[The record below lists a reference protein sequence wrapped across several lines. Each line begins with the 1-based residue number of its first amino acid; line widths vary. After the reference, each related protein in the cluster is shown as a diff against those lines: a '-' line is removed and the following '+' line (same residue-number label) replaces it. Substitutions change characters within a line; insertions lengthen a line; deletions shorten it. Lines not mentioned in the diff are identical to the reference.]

1 MVHLTRFRIGLIVA
15 LGLIVVASAYFI
27 TGPALLNK
35 KTIRTSVTQNLRD
48 WTGAAVSV
56 NGPTLLSY
64 FPRPKLEIRRVHLA
78 GIQRVP
84 LINDLEAAKI
94 EVELSL
100 WSLISGNPVIDRVT
114 LIEPLITSNST
125 SPSSSSTPNPALA
138 HALATAPFDSISLQ
152 NGKVTVIGPQRTDI
166 FTNVT
171 ADIDVKGSDGAH
183 SSQGTFTWR
192 KQPVSFRYSA
202 DALSIV
208 ANAATMPITVTL
220 DGDLFSAEIE
230 GNAVIT
236 NGLRVTG
243 NLDLEIPN
251 LPNYA
256 KWMGILVPDD
266 QKQGKFAASGTF
278 SWAGSRI
285 GFDEGTFELDGNRAL
300 GAMAIVISG
309 PRPQIEGTLALQKL
323 NLTRY
328 FEPEDTPAPLKKT
341 AAKKGKTQ
349 KPVEVD
355 FPILHHINIDLR
367 ISTTQLTA
375 GPLKLG
381 QSAISFSLKS
391 GKLMADLAVF
401 DICDGN
407 ATARLA
413 FDATVPDSAIRLTA
427 GMASISTKSCIEI
440 FTSDSSLEGVADLSA
455 DVTSKGR
462 TAKELFDS
470 LNGKVSLSMGEGQ
483 ADIDIPKLI
492 AKLPEGPAVGWD
504 AARGS
509 ETSFLS
515 LTGEFLLR
523 RGGIYTDSLKV
534 DLGKSAIKGE
544 GTIDIMSKA
553 LDMRLLMTQTVAK
566 SDAKPKTSP
575 DDQKPKSTAA
585 GTIVINGPLSD
596 PTFSLEPAKSSA
608 QNTISGDPTQTAL
621 RGRY

>member
-1 MVHLTRFRIGLIVA
+1 
-15 LGLIVVASAYFI
+15 
-27 TGPALLNK
+27 
-35 KTIRTSVTQNLRD
+35 
-48 WTGAAVSV
+48 
-56 NGPTLLSY
+56 
-64 FPRPKLEIRRVHLA
+64 
-78 GIQRVP
+78 
-84 LINDLEAAKI
+84 
-94 EVELSL
+94 
-100 WSLISGNPVIDRVT
+100 
-114 LIEPLITSNST
+114 
-125 SPSSSSTPNPALA
+125 
-138 HALATAPFDSISLQ
+138 
-152 NGKVTVIGPQRTDI
+152 
-166 FTNVT
+166 
-171 ADIDVKGSDGAH
+171 
-183 SSQGTFTWR
+183 
-192 KQPVSFRYSA
+192 
-202 DALSIV
+202 
-208 ANAATMPITVTL
+208 
-220 DGDLFSAEIE
+220 
-230 GNAVIT
+230 
-236 NGLRVTG
+236 
-243 NLDLEIPN
+243 
-251 LPNYA
+251 
-256 KWMGILVPDD
+256 
-266 QKQGKFAASGTF
+266 
-278 SWAGSRI
+278 
-285 GFDEGTFELDGNRAL
+285 
-300 GAMAIVISG
+300 MAIVISG

-341 AAKKGKTQ
+341 AAKKGKAQ

-401 DICDGN
+401 DVCDGN

-523 RGGIYTDSLKV
+523 RG
-534 DLGKSAIKGE
+534 AE
-544 GTIDIMSKA
+544 
-553 LDMRLLMTQTVAK
+553 
-566 SDAKPKTSP
+566 
-575 DDQKPKSTAA
+575 
-585 GTIVINGPLSD
+585 
-596 PTFSLEPAKSSA
+596 SSA
-608 QNTISGDPTQTAL
+608 RATHSSFPSSSTPSMRRRWIAL
-621 RGRY
+621 RARARRRMHCARP

>member
-1 MVHLTRFRIGLIVA
+1 MAHLTRFRIGLLAALALIVA
-15 LGLIVVASAYFI
+15 AGAYFV
-27 TGPALLNK
+27 TRPALLNK
-35 KTIRTSVTQNLRD
+35 KTIRTIVTQNLRD
-48 WTGAAVSV
+48 WTGASVSV
-56 NGPTLLSY
+56 NGPSRLRY
-64 FPRPKLEIRRVHLA
+64 FPRPKLEIRRVNLA
-78 GIQRVP
+78 GIKRLP

-100 WSLISGNPVIDRVT
+100 WSLISGTPVIDRVT
-114 LIEPLITSNST
+114 LIDPQITSSANPPLT
-125 SPSSSSTPNPALA
+125 TAPTPALA
-138 HALATAPFDSISLQ
+138 HALATAPFDQIRLQ
-152 NGKVTVIGPQRTDI
+152 NGKVTVKSPERTDI
-166 FTNVT
+166 YTNVT
-171 ADIDVKGSDGAH
+171 ANIDLNGSDGAH

-202 DALSIV
+202 EALSKV

-220 DGDLFSAEIE
+220 DGELFTAEIE

-236 NGLRVTG
+236 DGLRVSG

-266 QKQGKFAASGTF
+266 QKQGKFAANGTF
-278 SWAGSRI
+278 YWAGHRI

-300 GAMAIVISG
+300 GAMAIEISG

-323 NLTRY
+323 DLTRY
-328 FEPEDTPAPLKKT
+328 FEPEDVPAPSKES
-341 AAKKGKTQ
+341 AGKKGKTQ

-367 ISTTQLTA
+367 ISTTQLIA

-401 DICDGN
+401 EVCEGN
-407 ATARLA
+407 ANARLE
-413 FDATVPDSAIRLTA
+413 FDATVPDSAIRLTG
-427 GMASISTKSCIEI
+427 GMAGISTKSCIEI
-440 FTSDSSLEGVADLSA
+440 YASESSLEGTADLSA

-470 LNGKVSLSMGEGQ
+470 LNGKVSISMDGGQ

-492 AKLPEGPAVGWD
+492 ANLREGPAVGWD

-509 ETSFLS
+509 ATSFLS
-515 LTGEFLLR
+515 LAGEFFLR
-523 RGGIYTDSLKV
+523 HGGVYTDSLKV
-534 DLGKSAIKGE
+534 DLGKSALKGE
-544 GTIDIMSKA
+544 GTIDFMSKA
-553 LDMRLLMTQTVAK
+553 LDIRLLMTEPPAK
-566 SDAKPKTSP
+566 TAEPPKASPDDKKPKT
-575 DDQKPKSTAA
+575 KAT
-585 GTIVINGPLSD
+585 GTIVVKGPWSD

-608 QNTISGDPTQTAL
+608 QNTLSGAQTQTAL